1 MCGSGR
7 QLGAALTAT
16 RGQDGATGAGPH
28 AGTEAV
34 RAAAAPVTRLERAL
48 AHGTLPGALCR
59 RTPSGARER
68 PLTSATRLLYAA
80 VQRRANRVQRRP
92 WRGPS
97 RPSARGLA
105 TSSNGRYDQ
114 QVDASRKPAVSY
126 THLRAHETVL

>member
-34 RAAAAPVTRLERAL
+34 RAAAAPIARLERAL

-68 PLTSATRLLYAA
+68 PLTSATRLLYLSLIHISEPTRLGMISYA
-80 VQRRANRVQRRP
+80 VFC
-92 WRGPS
+92 
-97 RPSARGLA
+97 L
-105 TSSNGRYDQ
+105 
-114 QVDASRKPAVSY
+114 KK
-126 THLRAHETVL
+126 

>member
-48 AHGTLPGALCR
+48 AHGTLPGDLCR

-68 PLTSATRLLYAA
+68 PLSSATRLLYAA
-80 VQRRANRVQRRP
+80 AQPGANRLQRRP
-92 WRGPS
+92 WPGPS
-97 RPSARGLA
+97 RLRRGVWRLRQMVLMTSRWTRQEDPFRAA
-105 TSSNGRYDQ
+105 TS
-114 QVDASRKPAVSY
+114 
-126 THLRAHETVL
+126 

>member
-1 MCGSGR
+1 MWRRRRLTLFLVTAPPTALVTTKPARVTVSGRETTCRTSVGRPTRRPRRTVVLKSSDDRSRAGAGSMCGSGR

-34 RAAAAPVTRLERAL
+34 RTTTTPVARLERAL

-68 PLTSATRLLYAA
+68 
-80 VQRRANRVQRRP
+80 
-92 WRGPS
+92 
-97 RPSARGLA
+97 
-105 TSSNGRYDQ
+105 
-114 QVDASRKPAVSY
+114 
-126 THLRAHETVL
+126 

>member
-16 RGQDGATGAGPH
+16 RRQDGATGAGPH

-34 RAAAAPVTRLERAL
+34 RAASTPVARLERAL

-68 PLTSATRLLYAA
+68 PLRSATRPLYAA
-80 VQRRANRVQRRP
+80 ALHPANR
-92 WRGPS
+92 
-97 RPSARGLA
+97 L
-105 TSSNGRYDQ
+105 
-114 QVDASRKPAVSY
+114 
-126 THLRAHETVL
+126 